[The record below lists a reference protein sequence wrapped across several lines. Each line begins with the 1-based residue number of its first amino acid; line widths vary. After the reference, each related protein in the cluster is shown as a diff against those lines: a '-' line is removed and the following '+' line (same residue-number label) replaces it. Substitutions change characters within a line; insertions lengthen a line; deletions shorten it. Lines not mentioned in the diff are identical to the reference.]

1 MSRILAY
8 LKEWE
13 YFRRLGL
20 ETIEAINTSNTWDY
34 RLNQNEFSVRDTFN
48 HTIQSIFED
57 AGNWFLN
64 DSTRFQRS
72 EDPTNDFLISVD
84 RMIAAIKNLTDT
96 DLEKSFTFPWGKE
109 TTIEG
114 AILQNLFHAIAHFG
128 QLRERTGVAKR
139 TQTG

>member
-13 YFRRLGL
+13 YFRKIGL
-20 ETIEAINTSNTWDY
+20 KTIEAIDTSNTWEF

-72 EDPTNDFLISVD
+72 EDPTNDFFISVD
-84 RMIAAIKNLTDT
+84 RMIAAIKNFADT

-114 AILQNLFHAIAHFG
+114 AILQNLFHAIAYFG